1 MGKMKQ
7 KQEMAHKEHTVKESF
22 VDFLAK
28 TGNRAANEYKHG
40 WLGGLTENHII
51 DAMRYATAS
60 FGKPDTL
67 IVSPQA
73 LDAFKKLQK

>member
-1 MGKMKQ
+1 MGKMKRQ
-7 KQEMAHKEHTVKESF
+7 QETAHEEHAVKESF

-40 WLGGLTENHII
+40 WLGGLTESHIM
-51 DAMRYATAS
+51 DAMKYATAN

-67 IVSPQA
+67 IVSPDA
-73 LDAFKKLQK
+73 LAAFKKLQK